1 MLGLA
6 LAIIAV
12 FDFYVSLLLLS
23 IFVMIIT
30 LNELFMKSYD
40 SI

>member
-1 MLGLA
+1 MLGLTP
-6 LAIIAV
+6 AIIAV

-30 LNELFMKSYD
+30 QNELFLKSYD